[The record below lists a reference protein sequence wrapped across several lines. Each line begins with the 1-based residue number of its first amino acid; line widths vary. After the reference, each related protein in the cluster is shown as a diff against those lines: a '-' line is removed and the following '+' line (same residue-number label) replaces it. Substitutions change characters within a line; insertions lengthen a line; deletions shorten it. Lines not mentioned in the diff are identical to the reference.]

1 MRILPPALQFCAC
14 MPPRACGCI
23 ARQRMLAHAH
33 ACSADCKGRPRQNLP
48 GGFGRQV
55 RKGTRDDNTA
65 EYPRALQSTTEYPGA
80 QCGTHHGNG
89 PNRALP
95 KLRVSAVWYCV
106 KVANESL
113 PARPAPFGVID
124 ARAQHASGV
133 VAGFHAAAADRCVEA
148 CGQLGGP
155 ALRGRVVSCQG
166 RCRQFQFQFQRTR
179 LVPVRM

>member
-1 MRILPPALQFCAC
+1 
-14 MPPRACGCI
+14 
-23 ARQRMLAHAH
+23 MLAHAH
-33 ACSADCKGRPRQNLP
+33 ACSADCKGRPRQNLS

-80 QCGTHHGNG
+80 QCGTHHGKG

-133 VAGFHAAAADRCVEA
+133 VAGFHAAAADRFVEA

-155 ALRGRVVSCQG
+155 ALRGRCSVMPGQVSSVSISVSAHPTSPSADVIG
-166 RCRQFQFQFQRTR
+166 R
-179 LVPVRM
+179 VRPSGGGDVRADFL

>member
-1 MRILPPALQFCAC
+1 MCVHAIPV
-14 MPPRACGCI
+14 RAVHRQAVH
-23 ARQRMLAHAH
+23 ARARARMLCRLQRTAATKSFRRVWP
-33 ACSADCKGRPRQNLP
+33 ASSARYSR
-48 GGFGRQV
+48 V
-55 RKGTRDDNTA
+55 
-65 EYPRALQSTTEYPGA
+65 PRALQSTTEYPGA
-80 QCGTHHGNG
+80 PCGTHYGKG

>member
-1 MRILPPALQFCAC
+1 MRAGASPGSACSRTRTHALQ
-14 MPPRACGCI
+14 I
-23 ARQRMLAHAH
+23 AKDGRDKIFPEGLAG
-33 ACSADCKGRPRQNLP
+33 K
-48 GGFGRQV
+48 FGKVLAMIIPQC
-55 RKGTRDDNTA
+55 
-65 EYPRALQSTTEYPGA
+65 PRALQSTTEYPGA
-80 QCGTHHGNG
+80 QCGTHYGKG

-155 ALRGRVVSCQG
+155 ALRGR
-166 RCRQFQFQFQRTR
+166 
-179 LVPVRM
+179 